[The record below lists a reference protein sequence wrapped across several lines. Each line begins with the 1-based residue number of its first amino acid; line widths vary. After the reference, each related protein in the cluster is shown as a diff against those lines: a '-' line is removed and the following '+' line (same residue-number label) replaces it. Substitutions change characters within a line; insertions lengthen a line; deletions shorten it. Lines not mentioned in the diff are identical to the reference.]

1 MTDEGAYNL
10 LIAITERAYK
20 DYVIGL
26 KLMRTNFRKKT
37 HHVELMMGHFET
49 AKIFLEGTSMGDYLI
64 MRAEKE
70 INDDSTTKKLRH
82 YSGWRRREFKSRRS
96 QVCDQEAGGGDIE

>member
-26 KLMRTNFRKKT
+26 KLMRTNFRKKS
-37 HHVELMMGHFET
+37 HQVDRMMREYDT
-49 AKIFLEGTSMGDYLI
+49 AKLYLEGTEMGDYLI
-64 MRAEKE
+64 KRAE
-70 INDDSTTKKLRH
+70 
-82 YSGWRRREFKSRRS
+82 
-96 QVCDQEAGGGDIE
+96 EAIK

>member
-26 KLMRTNFRKKT
+26 KLMKTGFRKRT
-37 HHVELMMGHFET
+37 HNVIQMMGDYET
-49 AKIFLEGTSMGDYLI
+49 AKAFLEGTKMGEYL
-64 MRAEKE
+64 MKRAEEE
-70 INDDSTTKKLRH
+70 IKK
-82 YSGWRRREFKSRRS
+82 
-96 QVCDQEAGGGDIE
+96 

>member
-37 HHVELMMGHFET
+37 HHVELMMGYYET
-49 AKIFLEGTSMGDYLI
+49 ARIFLENTQMGDFLI
-64 MRAEKE
+64 GRAEMEVKNNDTETKE
-70 INDDSTTKKLRH
+70 LRH
-82 YSGWRRREFKSRRS
+82 YSGWWR
-96 QVCDQEAGGGDIE
+96 

>member
-26 KLMRTNFRKKT
+26 KLMHTNFRKRT
-37 HHVELMMGHFET
+37 HKVELMMGYFET
-49 AKIFLEGTSMGDYLI
+49 AKIFLEGTEMGEYL
-64 MRAEKE
+64 MQKAEEE
-70 INDDSTTKKLRH
+70 IIK
-82 YSGWRRREFKSRRS
+82 
-96 QVCDQEAGGGDIE
+96 

>member
-1 MTDEGAYNL
+1 MTDEGVYNL

-37 HHVELMMGHFET
+37 HHVELMMGYYET
-49 AKIFLEGTSMGDYLI
+49 ARIFLENTQMGDFLI
-64 MRAEKE
+64 GKAEMEVKN
-70 INDDSTTKKLRH
+70 NDTETKKLRH
-82 YSGWRRREFKSRRS
+82 YSGWWR
-96 QVCDQEAGGGDIE
+96 

>member
-26 KLMRTNFRKKT
+26 KLMRTDFRKKT
-37 HHVELMMGHFET
+37 HHVELMMDYYET
-49 AKIFLEGTSMGDYLI
+49 ARIFLEDTQMGDYLI
-64 MRAEKE
+64 GKAEMEVKTHA
-70 INDDSTTKKLRH
+70 D
-82 YSGWRRREFKSRRS
+82 
-96 QVCDQEAGGGDIE
+96 C

>member
-26 KLMRTNFRKKT
+26 KLMRTNFRKKS
-37 HHVELMMGHFET
+37 HQVDRMMREYET
-49 AKIFLEGTSMGDYLI
+49 AKQFLEGTEMGDYLI
-64 MRAEKE
+64 KRAEQS
-70 INDDSTTKKLRH
+70 I
-82 YSGWRRREFKSRRS
+82 RRNIK
-96 QVCDQEAGGGDIE
+96 

>member
-26 KLMRTNFRKKT
+26 KLMRTSFRKKT
-37 HHVELMMGHFET
+37 HQVERMMHEFET
-49 AKIFLEGTSMGDYLI
+49 AREFLEGTSVGEYL
-64 MRAEKE
+64 MKRAE
-70 INDDSTTKKLRH
+70 
-82 YSGWRRREFKSRRS
+82 
-96 QVCDQEAGGGDIE
+96 EAIK

>member
-26 KLMRTNFRKKT
+26 KLMRTDFRKKS
-37 HHVELMMGHFET
+37 HQVERMMHEYDT
-49 AKIFLEGTSMGDYLI
+49 AKLYLEGTEMGDYL
-64 MRAEKE
+64 MKRAEQS
-70 INDDSTTKKLRH
+70 I
-82 YSGWRRREFKSRRS
+82 RRNIK
-96 QVCDQEAGGGDIE
+96 

>member
-37 HHVELMMGHFET
+37 HHVELMMKHYET
-49 AKIFLEGTSMGDYLI
+49 ARIFLKGTKMGDFLLQQ
-64 MRAEKE
+64 AEKE
-70 INDDSTTKKLRH
+70 V
-82 YSGWRRREFKSRRS
+82 KSERLQSNR
-96 QVCDQEAGGGDIE
+96 

>member
-37 HHVELMMGHFET
+37 HQVEKMMHEYDT

-64 MRAEKE
+64 KRAEEE
-70 INDDSTTKKLRH
+70 IEK
-82 YSGWRRREFKSRRS
+82 
-96 QVCDQEAGGGDIE
+96 

>member
-1 MTDEGAYNL
+1 MTDEGTYNL

-37 HHVELMMGHFET
+37 HHVELMMGYYET
-49 AKIFLEGTSMGDYLI
+49 AKLFLEGTEMGDYLI
-64 MRAEKE
+64 NKADMEVK
-70 INDDSTTKKLRH
+70 DDTETKKLRH
-82 YSGWRRREFKSRRS
+82 YSGWWRREFKSRRT
-96 QVCDQEAGGGDIE
+96 QVRDQDAGGNDFQ

>member
-26 KLMRTNFRKKT
+26 KLMKRAGFRKRSHK
-37 HHVELMMGHFET
+37 VPAMMQEFKT
-49 AKIFLEGTSMGDYLI
+49 AKAFLEGTKMGDYL
-64 MRAEKE
+64 MKRAEEE
-70 INDDSTTKKLRH
+70 I
-82 YSGWRRREFKSRRS
+82 RR
-96 QVCDQEAGGGDIE
+96 

>member
-26 KLMRTNFRKKT
+26 KLMRTNFRKKS
-37 HHVELMMGHFET
+37 HQVDRMMHEYDT
-49 AKIFLEGTSMGDYLI
+49 AKLYLEDTEMGEYL
-64 MRAEKE
+64 MKRAEQS
-70 INDDSTTKKLRH
+70 I
-82 YSGWRRREFKSRRS
+82 
-96 QVCDQEAGGGDIE
+96 GGIIK

>member
-26 KLMRTNFRKKT
+26 KLMKTGFRKRT
-37 HHVELMMGHFET
+37 HNVARMMHEYRT
-49 AKIFLEGTSMGDYLI
+49 AKAFLEGTTMGEYL
-64 MRAEKE
+64 MKRAEEE
-70 INDDSTTKKLRH
+70 IKK
-82 YSGWRRREFKSRRS
+82 
-96 QVCDQEAGGGDIE
+96 

>member
-10 LIAITERAYK
+10 MIAITERAYK

-37 HHVELMMGHFET
+37 HHVELMMGYFET

-70 INDDSTTKKLRH
+70 IKKNDSETKRL
-82 YSGWRRREFKSRRS
+82 
-96 QVCDQEAGGGDIE
+96 

>member
-37 HHVELMMGHFET
+37 HHVDLMMGYYET
-49 AKIFLEGTSMGDYLI
+49 ARIFLEDTQMGDYLI
-64 MRAEKE
+64 KRAE
-70 INDDSTTKKLRH
+70 
-82 YSGWRRREFKSRRS
+82 
-96 QVCDQEAGGGDIE
+96 EAIK

>member
-26 KLMRTNFRKKT
+26 KLMRTDFRKKS
-37 HHVELMMGHFET
+37 HQVDRMMREYDT
-49 AKIFLEGTSMGDYLI
+49 AKLYLEDTEMGEYL
-64 MRAEKE
+64 MKRAEMEVIK
-70 INDDSTTKKLRH
+70 
-82 YSGWRRREFKSRRS
+82 
-96 QVCDQEAGGGDIE
+96 